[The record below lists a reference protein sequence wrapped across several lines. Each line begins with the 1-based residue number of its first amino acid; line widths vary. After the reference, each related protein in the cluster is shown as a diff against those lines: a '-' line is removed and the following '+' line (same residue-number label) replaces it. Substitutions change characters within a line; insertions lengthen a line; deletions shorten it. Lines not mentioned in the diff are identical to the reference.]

1 MSIWN
6 LPQNFCC
13 AGEKVLMQ
21 KCKVFGY
28 AQIVQHNRIS
38 EWQKTVDQEMKG
50 KVLTFWK
57 RWFSTVVELQSIW
70 HVKSVGQNAFFSFF
84 FTIFKRKRGG
94 VSIFHFALYYAVF
107 LLDQVLIIKITTQ
120 ESGLFFL
127 FFITS
132 SIYRFSQKKRIGL
145 IIENKRWE

>member
-1 MSIWN
+1 
-6 LPQNFCC
+6 
-13 AGEKVLMQ
+13 MQ
-21 KCKVFGY
+21 KCKVFGLCANCA
-28 AQIVQHNRIS
+28 AQSNFRMTEDSRPRDEGQSFDILKTMIFHGGRIAIH
-38 EWQKTVDQEMKG
+38 
-50 KVLTFWK
+50 LTCEICRPK
-57 RWFSTVVELQSIW
+57 CILLS
-70 HVKSVGQNAFFSFF
+70 F

-145 IIENKRWE
+145 IIENKR

>member
-1 MSIWN
+1 MKSPPKLLLHRRKSFDAKVQSFWLCAN
-6 LPQNFCC
+6 CAAQSNFRMTEDSRPRDEGQSFDILKTMIFHGGRIAIHLTCEIC
-13 AGEKVLMQ
+13 RP
-21 KCKVFGY
+21 KC
-28 AQIVQHNRIS
+28 ILLI
-38 EWQKTVDQEMKG
+38 
-50 KVLTFWK
+50 
-57 RWFSTVVELQSIW
+57 
-70 HVKSVGQNAFFSFF
+70 F

-145 IIENKRWE
+145 IIENKR

>member
-1 MSIWN
+1 MKSPPKLLLRRRKSFDAKVQSFLAMRKLCSTIEF
-6 LPQNFCC
+6 QNDRRQSTIDEGQSFDILKTMIFHGGRIAIHLTCEIC
-13 AGEKVLMQ
+13 RP
-21 KCKVFGY
+21 KC
-28 AQIVQHNRIS
+28 ILLI
-38 EWQKTVDQEMKG
+38 
-50 KVLTFWK
+50 
-57 RWFSTVVELQSIW
+57 
-70 HVKSVGQNAFFSFF
+70 F

-145 IIENKRWE
+145 IIENKR

>member
-1 MSIWN
+1 MKS
-6 LPQNFCC
+6 PPKNFCC
-13 AGEKVLMQ
+13 TEEKVLMQ
-21 KCKVFGY
+21 KCKVFGLCANCA
-28 AQIVQHNRIS
+28 AQSNFRMTEDSRPRDEGQSFDILKTMIFHGGRIAIH
-38 EWQKTVDQEMKG
+38 
-50 KVLTFWK
+50 LTCEICRPK
-57 RWFSTVVELQSIW
+57 CILLI
-70 HVKSVGQNAFFSFF
+70 FF

-145 IIENKRWE
+145 IIENKR

>member
-1 MSIWN
+1 
-6 LPQNFCC
+6 
-13 AGEKVLMQ
+13 MQ
-21 KCKVFGY
+21 KCKVLAKLCANFSQMCSTIEFQNDRRQTVEEDQDEG
-28 AQIVQHNRIS
+28 QSFDILKTMIFHGGRIAIH
-38 EWQKTVDQEMKG
+38 
-50 KVLTFWK
+50 LTCEICRPK
-57 RWFSTVVELQSIW
+57 CILLI
-70 HVKSVGQNAFFSFF
+70 F

-145 IIENKRWE
+145 IIENKR